1 MKFRPTL
8 IAAALAVVGT
18 LGLSSAQAGT
28 VIFNTGSAATA
39 TVALGVNDDG
49 SLNTTTGSVTV
60 NAGGNTGLAF
70 KMTPTGGATGFY
82 DATAPGCLCEGWGVS
97 GQVGATTYSG
107 GANQASYGSG
117 ASGLTF
123 GAATN
128 VTGSTVTTLASLSS
142 LAGLSVKQEYQV
154 ASATTALFRN
164 RVTITNDT
172 AAAIDNVKYVR
183 VMDWDVP
190 FTEFA
195 EYVTIKGTATT
206 TLLEFSN
213 DNGFCAS
220 NPTAGCSAI
229 LGGTTN
235 TDFTDSGPADHG
247 AYFRFNFGTIAAG
260 SSYSFDIFY
269 GAADS
274 EAGAIAAI
282 SAEGLELYSLGQ
294 SSGGERTGAPATF
307 IFGFAGVGGTPV
319 EGVPEPGSLALA
331 GLALAGLGLSRRA
344 RRQA

>member
-1 MKFRPTL
+1 MKLRPTF

-28 VIFNTGSAATA
+28 IIYNTGSAATA

-49 SLNTTTGSVTV
+49 SLNVT
-60 NAGGNTGLAF
+60 AGNITANSGATGLAF

-82 DATAPGCLCEGWGVS
+82 DATSPGCYCEGWGVS

-107 GANQASYGSG
+107 GANQASYGAG

-123 GAATN
+123 GAATS

-172 AAAIDNVKYVR
+172 GAAVGDVKYVR

-190 FTEFA
+190 FTEFS

-220 NPTAGCSAI
+220 DPTAGCSAI

-247 AYFRFNFGTIAAG
+247 AYFRFKLGALAAG
-260 SSYSFDIFY
+260 ESKTFDIFY
-269 GAADS
+269 GAAAS
-274 EAGAIAAI
+274 ETAAIAAI
-282 SAEGLELYSLGQ
+282 SAESIELYSLGQ
-294 SSGGERTGAPATF
+294 SNGGERTGAPATF

-319 EGVPEPGSLALA
+319 EPVSAPGTLALA